1 MRVLVFGGD
10 KRYEEVVNYLKK
22 ANYDVD
28 VSLDIEKINPSI
40 YDGIILPVLGIDDGY
55 KVGSE
60 FLGKD
65 FFVDTKE
72 QVKIFS
78 GIKTKALNSM
88 LTMANRECLYLMQES
103 DVVRQNIVPTV
114 EGILADIIDNTD
126 VTIHDSNIM
135 VIGYGNVGKYLV
147 NVLDNLKA
155 NVHIGINQEDDYNH
169 LMSDG
174 KKVFFTNDSL
184 MNAYLRISDIIINTA
199 PSLVLRKEHIP
210 YINDN
215 AYILDIAS
223 KPYGIDQDAFN
234 KNNVDFK
241 IYSSIPSK
249 VAPKTA
255 GMILARK
262 IKSKLGG

>member
-1 MRVLVFGGD
+1 MRVLIFGGD

-22 ANYDVD
+22 ANYDID
-28 VSLDIEKINPSI
+28 ISLDLDDIDPSM
-40 YDGIILPVLGIDDGY
+40 YDAIVLPVLGIDDGY
-55 KVGSE
+55 KVGSKI
-60 FLGKD
+60 LGED
-65 FFVDTKE
+65 FFVKTKE

-78 GIKTKALNSM
+78 GIKTKALDCM
-88 LTMANRECLYLMQES
+88 LTMANRKCTYLMQEI
-103 DVVRQNIVPTV
+103 DVIRQNIVPTV
-114 EGILADIIDNTD
+114 EGIIADIIDNTD
-126 VTIHDSNIM
+126 VTIHSSNIM

-147 NVLDNLKA
+147 KMLENLKA
-155 NVHIGINQEDDYNH
+155 NVYIGTNQERDYNN
-169 LMSDG
+169 LKSNG

-184 MNAYLRISDIIINTA
+184 MKAYLKISDIIINTA

-210 YINDN
+210 YINNN
-215 AYILDIAS
+215 AYVLDISS

-234 KNNVDFK
+234 QNNVDFK

-249 VAPKTA
+249 IAPKTS